1 MARRK
6 QETRALAVNGKGSW
20 KLHLLFN
27 FKVERGQGLRDWQRT
42 SQSQEGRESWK
53 RETQKTESE
62 TTEIR
67 RDRDTQRQA
76 VSRDLRGNITD
87 IQRKRQGQ

>member
-6 QETRALAVNGKGSW
+6 RETRALAVNGKGSW

-27 FKVERGQGLRDWQRT
+27 FKVERGQGLRDCQRR
-42 SQSQEGRESWK
+42 SHSQEGRKSWK
-53 RETQKTESE
+53 RKTQKTESK

-67 RDRDTQRQA
+67 GDRVRDT
-76 VSRDLRGNITD
+76 
-87 IQRKRQGQ
+87 